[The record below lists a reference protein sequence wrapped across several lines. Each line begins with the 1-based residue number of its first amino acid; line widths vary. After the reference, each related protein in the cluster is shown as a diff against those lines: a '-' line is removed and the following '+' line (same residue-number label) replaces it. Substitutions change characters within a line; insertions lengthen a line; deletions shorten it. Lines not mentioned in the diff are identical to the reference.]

1 MVVSGERS
9 TWPSGAPDL
18 LPGRVSSPIE
28 RDGRGGALGFVD
40 YSHPVFEVFSAPRSG
55 DVTTARFFRYR
66 PVDPLPAASVLAR
79 FDDGSPALI
88 ERQIGNGAVLLWAST
103 VDRFWNDFATK
114 AVYLPFMHRVIEH
127 LADYAP
133 PSPWYS
139 AGQVLN
145 LAEQNIMGGSGDAEV
160 AEYAVMS
167 PTGNRIPVAASG
179 ERAGF
184 ITLVEQGLYE
194 VHDSN
199 AADGR
204 PLMVAVNVDLA
215 ESDLAAV
222 DPEELGSM
230 VTGRAGG
237 SREVESGMVRSVA
250 PDDLERRQSIWW

>member
-1 MVVSGERS
+1 MV
-9 TWPSGAPDL
+9 
-18 LPGRVSSPIE
+18 
-28 RDGRGGALGFVD
+28 
-40 YSHPVFEVFSAPRSG
+40 
-55 DVTTARFFRYR
+55 
-66 PVDPLPAASVLAR
+66 
-79 FDDGSPALI
+79 
-88 ERQIGNGAVLLWAST
+88 
-103 VDRFWNDFATK
+103 
-114 AVYLPFMHRVIEH
+114 
-127 LADYAP
+127 
-133 PSPWYS
+133 
-139 AGQVLN
+139 
-145 LAEQNIMGGSGDAEV
+145 GSGDAEV

-167 PTGNRIPVAASG
+167 PTGNRISVAASG

-250 PDDLERRQSIWW
+250 PDDLERRQSIWWYLLMVAAVLFVAETLVSNRLSRTALSAE